1 MQWNDFYCIQNVDR
15 VCSWR
20 LLSKNCLFS
29 HFSLILTDRWVS
41 EWVIWNAGDQPFKE
55 SAFEEHKNKSY
66 ENCGKKEFCEER
78 KFKEMVDALA
88 DPLTDYF
95 GRQLLHWIVS
105 YSNTWYSTLSGEL
118 VDNIK
123 SLESGVAVIDHILSP
138 KEEES
143 ETTQNLGAFMN
154 GDYMIRNNLYNQNNG
169 NNQYIQMPLEN
180 DEGLLRR
187 GNIRR
192 CKYYLLR
199 LRFQI
204 NSSAS

>member
-1 MQWNDFYCIQNVDR
+1 MI
-15 VCSWR
+15 S
-20 LLSKNCLFS
+20 
-29 HFSLILTDRWVS
+29 
-41 EWVIWNAGDQPFKE
+41 NAGDRSRRANFKNLKTNIFQP
-55 SAFEEHKNKSY
+55 Y

-78 KFKEMVDALA
+78 KTEEMVDALA

-143 ETTQNLGAFMN
+143 EIAQNLGIFMN
-154 GDYMIRNNLYNQNNG
+154 ADYMIGNNLYHQNNG
-169 NNQYIQMPLEN
+169 NNQYNQMPLEN

-192 CKYYLLR
+192 CEYYLLH
-199 LRFQI
+199 LQLQI
-204 NSSAS
+204 NSSAF